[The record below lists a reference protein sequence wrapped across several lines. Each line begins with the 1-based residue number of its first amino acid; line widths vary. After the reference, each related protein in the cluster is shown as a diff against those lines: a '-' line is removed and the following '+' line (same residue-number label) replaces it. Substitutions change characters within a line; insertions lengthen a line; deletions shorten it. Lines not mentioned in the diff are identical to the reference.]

1 MRRGYIMSIF
11 FTISIFFILS
21 LINVILSTIKSI
33 ITVKGTAF
41 QSALINAMF
50 YGFYTIIIKQISDT
64 NLFITIPIIILTNF
78 IGVYMANGLLKLF
91 KKDKLWRI
99 TCQIKNSQTEYNR
112 ICKELKDNNIE
123 FGIIIDTDIIR
134 FDVLSEN
141 QKISKQL
148 KTIFK
153 DNLTY
158 VIEIEK
164 SL

>member
-1 MRRGYIMSIF
+1 MSIF

-153 DNLTY
+153 DYKTY